1 MSRLHEYRTAL
12 LATCPDVADEGL
24 LGAIDVGGSQFA
36 SFIVDHGL
44 GPQWHERTRRD
55 EFYPSRMAAEA
66 LYLAQEQALNEIAAV
81 LDSAEI
87 EYVLIKGA
95 ANRLLLYGNPA
106 IRACHDLDF
115 LVRPSDRLRAATL
128 ISDLSFVAAP
138 EARSIGRELVLTRR
152 DICVDLHW
160 TLLREGRLRFE
171 VTSDMLSRRRK
182 FGDLWILDAEDTL
195 FTLLVHPAFTKHL
208 AGWDMGLHR
217 VMDIVEWIR
226 TQDFDW
232 NKVRERMQQNGVRTA
247 GWAALRWVSLLIDPR
262 MLPHLDEMMLSVRP
276 GRIRRMWLD
285 AWLKRNLSAR
295 TSNMH
300 WVRLIGFTMFL
311 HDTAG
316 DSLRAIAGRLKARQR
331 SDADIAV
338 FQALCDQ

>member
-1 MSRLHEYRTAL
+1 MPH
-12 LATCPDVADEGL
+12 VADEVL
-24 LGAIDVGGSQFA
+24 LEAIDAGGSQFA

-44 GPQWHERTRRD
+44 GPLWHRRTDRD
-55 EFYPSRMAAEA
+55 EFYSSRMAAEA
-66 LYLAQEQALNEIAAV
+66 YYVAQEHALNEIAAT
-81 LDSAEI
+81 LDGAGV

-95 ANRLLLYGNPA
+95 ANRLLIYGNPA
-106 IRACHDLDF
+106 IRACHDIDF

-128 ISDLSFVAAP
+128 ISELSFLAAP

-171 VTSDMLSRRRK
+171 VTGDMLRRRRK
-182 FGDLWILDAEDTL
+182 FGDIWILDAEDTL
-195 FTLLVHPAFTKHL
+195 FTLLVHPAFVKHL
-208 AGWDMGLHR
+208 GGWDMGLHR

-232 NKVRERMQQNGVRTA
+232 TVVCERMRKNGVQTA
-247 GWAALRWVSLLIDPR
+247 GWATLRWVSLLSDPR
-262 MLPHLDEMMLSVRP
+262 LLPQLDEMMLEVRP
-276 GRIRRMWLD
+276 GRIRRMWVE

-316 DSLRAIAGRLKARQR
+316 DSFRAVVGRLKARR
-331 SDADIAV
+331 RCDADIAV
-338 FQALCDQ
+338 FQELRDE